1 MQLVEDGYET
11 ITVNIIVGRKAYPLQ
26 IAIRFQID
34 IVTNVF
40 QK

>member
-26 IAIRFQID
+26 IAIRF
-34 IVTNVF
+34 
-40 QK
+40 